1 MKSFPQLPGEPADA
15 FEQLLLHRDLGSSRQ
30 FSQTANVVGCS
41 ESTLRRRA
49 EQWDWEDRLAAYD
62 SEVLQEVSE
71 ARTKA
76 DLERYVNQLETFRQQ
91 QLERARRVGN
101 RAEELL
107 AMVEFSS
114 MHHLEAGTVLQGRE
128 LPAVMAAACKA
139 IEGAMNIEAAA
150 LGVVAYLEADSNG

>member
-1 MKSFPQLPGEPADA
+1 M
-15 FEQLLLHRDLGSSRQ
+15 
-30 FSQTANVVGCS
+30 GCS

-150 LGVVAYLEADSNG
+150 LGVAAFLEADSNG